1 MAEYR
6 DMVDDVWDRIDE
18 EIRRQNL
25 NKKELAKRCE
35 FDRKNL
41 FGHRNMRILYF
52 ARLCKELN
60 ISADYLLFGNDWEE
74 FDNGKRQID
83 TM

>member
-60 ISADYLLFGNDWEE
+60 ISADYLLFGNDWEG
-74 FDNGKRQID
+74 FDNG
-83 TM
+83 

>member
-1 MAEYR
+1 M
-6 DMVDDVWDRIDE
+6 
-18 EIRRQNL
+18 NL
-25 NKKELAKRCE
+25 TE
-35 FDRKNL
+35 KNL

>member
-18 EIRRQNL
+18 EIRKQNL

-52 ARLCKELN
+52 ASGCTQNK
-60 ISADYLLFGNDWEE
+60 IWS
-74 FDNGKRQID
+74 
-83 TM
+83 

>member
-1 MAEYR
+1 MADYS

-18 EIRRQNL
+18 EIRKQNL
-25 NKKELAKRCE
+25 NKKELARRCE

-60 ISADYLLFGNDWEE
+60 VSADYLLFGNDVEMEE
-74 FDNGKRQID
+74 
-83 TM
+83 